1 MKKFFV
7 HNAFIRLLAP
17 LIYGILIYLLILL
30 INNNVSQ
37 VNDFF
42 SSEELYICIGL
53 TYISFELCRLL
64 ILVFDRLMPQH
75 YFRLRILL
83 QPLTSILVSVG
94 IVVLFLTQYFSLYI
108 GFSITTMQLVI
119 FSVTYTVTVLLY
131 NLLYFS
137 NYYLQRENTV
147 KLTAERNQHHVL
159 EMEMTEFRN
168 DINPELL
175 FESLESLISLMYR
188 DVEKAEAYIDNLAN
202 AYRYVLTNRQ
212 EELVPVS
219 QELEAARNVIA
230 ILNEKY
236 FGHLKFE
243 SALDD
248 GELQAMLIPGTLPLI
263 VEALVRNTIVSRFE
277 PLIIRCY
284 LEDDY
289 ITVQSKLNDRL
300 AQPQQQAALSRL
312 QKSYG
317 LYSDRPMIRVKAYDE
332 NYIKL
337 PIINVAEEIALNR

>member
-7 HNAFIRLLAP
+7 HNAFFRLLAP
-17 LIYGILIYLLILL
+17 LVYGVLVYLLILL

-42 SSEELYICIGL
+42 SSEEVYICVGL
-53 TYISFELCRLL
+53 TYTLFELCRLL
-64 ILVFDRLMPQH
+64 VVVLDRYLPAR
-75 YFRLRILL
+75 YFRLRIAI
-83 QPLTSILVSVG
+83 QPLLSIILSVG
-94 IVVLFLTQYFSLYI
+94 VVILFLTQYFQLYI
-108 GFSITTMQLVI
+108 GFSISTMQLVI
-119 FSVTYTVTVLLY
+119 FSVTFTVTALLY

-147 KLTAERNQHHVL
+147 KLAAERNQHHVL

-188 DVEKAEAYIDNLAN
+188 DVEKAEAYIDCLAN

-219 QELEAARNVIA
+219 QELEAAQNVIA

-236 FGHLKFE
+236 FGYLRFE
-243 SALDD
+243 SGLEED
-248 GELQAMLIPGTLPLI
+248 ELQSMLIPGTLPLI
-263 VEALVRNTIVSRFE
+263 VEALVRSTIVSRFE

-284 LEDDY
+284 VEDDY
-289 ITVQSKLNDRL
+289 ISVQSKLNDRL
-300 AQPQQQAALSRL
+300 SQSGQSSAIARL
-312 QKSYG
+312 QKSYA
-317 LYSDRPMIRVKAYDE
+317 LYSDRPMIRVKAYEE
-332 NYIKL
+332 NYVKL
-337 PIINVAEEIALNR
+337 PIIKVAEEIALNR

>member
-7 HNAFIRLLAP
+7 HNAFFRLLAP
-17 LIYGILIYLLILL
+17 LVYGVLVYLLILL

-42 SSEELYICIGL
+42 SSEEVYICVAL
-53 TYISFELCRLL
+53 TYLSFELCRGL
-64 ILVFDRLMPQH
+64 IVVLDRFTSEKH
-75 YFRLRILL
+75 FRLRIVV
-83 QPLTSILVSVG
+83 QPLLSIVLSVG
-94 IVVLFLTQYFSLYI
+94 LIALFLMQYFRFYI
-108 GFSITTMQLVI
+108 GFSISTMQLVI
-119 FSVTYTVTVLLY
+119 FSVTFTVTALLY

-147 KLTAERNQHHVL
+147 KLAAERNQHHVL

-188 DVEKAEAYIDNLAN
+188 DVEKAEAYIDCLAN

-219 QELEAARNVIA
+219 QELEAARNVIT

-236 FGHLKFE
+236 FGHLRFE
-243 SALDD
+243 SALDED
-248 GELQAMLIPGTLPLI
+248 ELSAMLIPGTLPLI
-263 VEALVRNTIVSRFE
+263 VEALVQSTIVSRFE
-277 PLIIRCY
+277 PLVIRCY

-300 AQPQQQAALSRL
+300 AQPVQHAALARL
-312 QKSYG
+312 QRSYA

>member
-1 MKKFFV
+1 MKRFFV
-7 HNAFIRLLAP
+7 HNAFFRLLAP
-17 LIYGILIYLLILL
+17 LVYGLLLYLLILL

-42 SSEELYICIGL
+42 NSEEVYICVAL
-53 TYISFELCRLL
+53 TYLSFELCRGL
-64 ILVFDRLMPQH
+64 IIALDRLMPEK
-75 YFRLRILL
+75 YFRIRIVA
-83 QPLTSILVSVG
+83 QPLLSILFSVG
-94 IVVLFLTQYFSLYI
+94 IVVLFLTQYFRIYI
-108 GFSITTMQLVI
+108 GFSPTTMQLVI
-119 FSVTYTVTVLLY
+119 FSGTYTVTALLY

-147 KLTAERNQHHVL
+147 KLAAERNQHHVL

-168 DINPELL
+168 DINPDLL

-188 DVEKAEAYIDNLAN
+188 DVEKAEAYIDCLAN

-230 ILNEKY
+230 ILNERY
-236 FGHLKFE
+236 FNHLQFE
-243 SALDD
+243 SALDED
-248 GELQAMLIPGTLPLI
+248 ELNAMLIPGTLPLI
-263 VEALVRNTIVSRFE
+263 VEALVRSTIVSRFE
-277 PLIIRCY
+277 PLVIRCY

-289 ITVQSKLNDRL
+289 ITVESKLNDRL
-300 AQPQQQAALSRL
+300 AQPAQHAALTRL
-312 QKSYG
+312 QKSYA

>member
-7 HNAFIRLLAP
+7 HNAFFRLLAP
-17 LIYGILIYLLILL
+17 LVYGVLVYLLILL

-42 SSEELYICIGL
+42 SSEEVYICVGL
-53 TYISFELCRLL
+53 TYTLFELCRLL
-64 ILVFDRLMPQH
+64 IVVLDRYLPER
-75 YFRLRILL
+75 YFRLRIVI
-83 QPLTSILVSVG
+83 QPLLSIILSVG
-94 IVVLFLTQYFSLYI
+94 VVIIFLTQYFQLYI
-108 GFSITTMQLVI
+108 GFSISTMQLII
-119 FSVTYTVTVLLY
+119 FSMTFTVTALLY

-147 KLTAERNQHHVL
+147 KLAAERNQHQVL

-188 DVEKAEAYIDNLAN
+188 DVEKAEAYIDCLAN

-219 QELEAARNVIA
+219 QELEAAHNVIA
-230 ILNEKY
+230 ILNERY
-236 FGHLKFE
+236 FGYLRFE
-243 SALDD
+243 SALEED
-248 GELQAMLIPGTLPLI
+248 ELQSMLIPGTLPLI
-263 VEALVRNTIVSRFE
+263 VEALVRSTIVSRFE

-284 LEDDY
+284 VEDDY

-300 AQPQQQAALSRL
+300 SPSGQSSAIARL
-312 QKSYG
+312 QKSYA
-317 LYSDRPMIRVKAYDE
+317 LYSDRPMIRVKAYEE
-332 NYIKL
+332 NYVKL
-337 PIINVAEEIALNR
+337 PIINVAEEIVLNR

>member
-1 MKKFFV
+1 MKRFFV
-7 HNAFIRLLAP
+7 HNAFFRLLAP

-64 ILVFDRLMPQH
+64 ILVFDRLVPEH
-75 YFRLRILL
+75 FFRLRILL
-83 QPLTSILVSVG
+83 QPLSSILLSVG
-94 IVVLFLTQYFSLYI
+94 IVILFLTQYFSLYI
-108 GFSITTMQLVI
+108 GFSISIMQLVI

-248 GELQAMLIPGTLPLI
+248 SELQAMLIPGTLPLI

-300 AQPQQQAALSRL
+300 AQPQQQAALARL